1 MIIWKKGKFSVLFP
15 IAICMPLFYLLWAK
29 VISYTCSPKNMEL
42 IRFEFSSVNI
52 STTLVNCCFNFL
64 CGILGNKKEERIF
77 CCVPHDVNSP
87 SCVAWQML
95 VTRFYIIGYYL
106 KLLVAVVLRIKK
118 TTTTKTSPHNW
129 YVLHWKCIINIRS
142 PCHGT
147 DWLYVERMN
156 YVNYIPAWL
165 SKVKWN
171 LNGLYLK
178 WTCGYSIWS

>member
-106 KLLVAVVLRIKK
+106 KLLITVVLRIKK
-118 TTTTKTSPHNW
+118 NRKENNNNKNPTTQLICPALEMYHKYQKPLSR
-129 YVLHWKCIINIRS
+129 Y
-142 PCHGT
+142 
-147 DWLYVERMN
+147 WLYVERMN
-156 YVNYIPAWL
+156 YVNYIPVWL

-178 WTCGYSIWS
+178 

>member
-106 KLLVAVVLRIKK
+106 KLLIAVVLRIKK
-118 TTTTKTSPHNW
+118 NRKENNNNKNPTTQLICPALEMYHKYQKPLSR
-129 YVLHWKCIINIRS
+129 Y
-142 PCHGT
+142 
-147 DWLYVERMN
+147 WLYVERMN
-156 YVNYIPAWL
+156 YVNYIPVWL

-178 WTCGYSIWS
+178 